1 MVVRHLKIRNF
12 RNYSH
17 LDLSLRPGVN
27 VLLGENGQGKTN
39 LLEALFL
46 ISRGRSFRPGD
57 ITAWLGPDESSVAT
71 IQAVIDRKDQQTDE
85 IKMVL
90 EGKRRSFFVNG
101 KRSSRAQ
108 LMSRYPC
115 VLFSPESLGV
125 IKDGPDARR
134 QLVDDLV
141 VSHSPLKSHLVDQ
154 YQQALRSRN
163 RWLRDVKL
171 GVVADK
177 DEAER
182 VLDSMQPG
190 FLTQAVELTLARLEA
205 LEAISP
211 HFRHHAKMAFPDSD
225 VDISVDYSISG
236 VKVREPDHAAIRR
249 MMEVRLA
256 QLRNAELTSGTSL
269 VGPHKHDIEFLFAGN
284 NSRFFCSQGQQRAL
298 ILSFKIAQIMY
309 HYGVHQEYPILLLDD
324 VLSELDQQ
332 RRTNLIEALKSIRSQ
347 ILVTTTDLSFPLDFG
362 NTDIAVFQVAR
373 GEIIEAVK

>member
-39 LLEALFL
+39 LLEAIFL
-46 ISRGRSFRPGD
+46 ICRGRSFRPGD
-57 ITAWLGPDESSVAT
+57 TKAWLGPDESSVAT
-71 IQAVIDRKDQQTDE
+71 IQVVIDRKDQQTDE
-85 IKMVL
+85 IKMIL
-90 EGKRRSFFVNG
+90 GGSRRSFFING
-101 KRSSRAQ
+101 KRSSRGH

-125 IKDGPDARR
+125 IKEGPELRR
-134 QLVDDLV
+134 ELLDDLV
-141 VSHSPLKSHLVDQ
+141 LSHSPLKSHVVDQ
-154 YQQALRSRN
+154 YHRALRSRN
-163 RWLRDVKL
+163 RWLRDAKL
-171 GVVADK
+171 GVVVDRS
-177 DEAER
+177 EANR

-190 FLTQAVELTLARLEA
+190 FLSLAVDLTVARLEA
-205 LEAISP
+205 LQSILP
-211 HFRHHAKMAFPDSD
+211 NFKHHAKKAFPESD

-236 VKVREPDHAAIRR
+236 VKTSEPDPAAIHQ
-249 MMEVRLA
+249 MMETRLA
-256 QLRNAELTSGTSL
+256 QLRNAELDSGTSL

-362 NTDIAVFQVAR
+362 NTDIAVLQVAR
-373 GEIIEAVK
+373 GEIVEAVK